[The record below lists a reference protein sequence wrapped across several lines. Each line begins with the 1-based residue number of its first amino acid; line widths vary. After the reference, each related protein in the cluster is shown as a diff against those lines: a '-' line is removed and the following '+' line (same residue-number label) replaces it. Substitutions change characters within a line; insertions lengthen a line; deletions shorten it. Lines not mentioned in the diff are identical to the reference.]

1 MRDKAVTS
9 VKAAVNNKSLFVKY
23 PTTQIKRCDKTTSI
37 KETLARWLD
46 ILIQGTLLLK
56 KLNIFQHHKIIGNAT
71 DRAIVLYFE
80 INAFKAYLP
89 Q

>member
-1 MRDKAVTS
+1 MRDKAVTR

-23 PTTQIKRCDKTTSI
+23 PMTQIKRCNKTTNI

-46 ILIQGTLLLK
+46 ILIQGILLLK
-56 KLNIFQHHKIIGNAT
+56 KLDIFQHHKIIWDAT
-71 DRAIVLYFE
+71 DRAIIFYFE